1 MSKESIIKSK
11 SDIKVF
17 SRNSSNEK
25 LKNMMRNKIN
35 FSQVLKNK

>member
-1 MSKESIIKSK
+1 MSKESIIKSE

>member
-1 MSKESIIKSK
+1 MSKQSIIKSE

>member
-1 MSKESIIKSK
+1 MSKESIIKSEA
-11 SDIKVF
+11 DIKVF

-35 FSQVLKNK
+35 RLLE

>member
-1 MSKESIIKSK
+1 MSKGSIIKSE